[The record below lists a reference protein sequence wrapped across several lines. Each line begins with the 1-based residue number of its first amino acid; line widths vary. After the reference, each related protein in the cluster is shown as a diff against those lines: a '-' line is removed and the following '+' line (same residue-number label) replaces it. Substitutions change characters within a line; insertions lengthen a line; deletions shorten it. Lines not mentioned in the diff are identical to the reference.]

1 MDSFCGLRG
10 AGGAGWIERSYA
22 SRELRQGGERDR
34 MAVEMNRR
42 DASWTRADSAFVTV
56 RQYGSF
62 WCTEERRER
71 RENDSHNQSLNSN
84 ISNDAPSKAT

>member
-42 DASWTRADSAFVTV
+42 DAS
-56 RQYGSF
+56 
-62 WCTEERRER
+62 
-71 RENDSHNQSLNSN
+71 
-84 ISNDAPSKAT
+84 